1 MQSHSPYSESTPLS
15 GDGAAGFNRWVDGIV
30 KQTNGKGRIRVHIPG
45 KTDGMAIDLLPWARP
60 VVLRPNGGST
70 KNVASLYPPEKEQ
83 LVQVFMIDESN
94 VIWQHYP
101 LTKDTIPPCCDYVG
115 EYGKIV
121 YASEKGVLV
130 FVNEQTGD
138 IYVRSPQGSIM
149 HKFAGGFHV
158 YSGAERISC
167 LKAAA
172 RWTFAAAAS
181 YTPKAVLLSTA
192 GYQWFRT
199 PRCQF
204 HRSVWVRV
212 MQLPESDRKTT
223 LAPPLPGCLWHD

>member
-30 KQTNGKGRIRVHIPG
+30 KQTNGEGRIRVHIPG

-94 VIWQHYP
+94 VVWQHYP
-101 LTKDTIPPCCDYVG
+101 LTKNTIPPCCDYVG

-149 HKFAGGFHV
+149 HKIAGGFHV
-158 YSGAERISC
+158 YSGAELNVVFEGRGKMDFRGGC
-167 LKAAA
+167 ELHAKGGL
-172 RWTFAAAAS
+172 TV
-181 YTPKAVLLSTA
+181 YGGLSVVPYA
-192 GYQWFRT
+192 
-199 PRCQF
+199 P
-204 HRSVWVRV
+204 
-212 MQLPESDRKTT
+212 LPI
-223 LAPPLPGCLWHD
+223 PPLGIGA